1 MAKIV
6 FLMADYG
13 HDPTETCGP
22 YTAFKAAGFDVSFAT
37 EAGKSPQCDTKML
50 EGLTQRLLGASS
62 SVVKKYRVMAESEE
76 WKNPLSWSD
85 EQFTLDAFDLVF
97 LPGGHDKA
105 TKKPGKKA
113 VGAVCHGVMVLSEAK
128 NPDGSSVI
136 RDCVTTALPARFE
149 QLAFWGTRLFLGD
162 YYKTYG
168 AGSENVEDS
177 VRKVLASPK
186 QFKNSIVPSPF
197 VVEDDNYNYVTARF
211 PGDVELLS
219 QKLVH
224 SSLVGTNDEMR
235 SPWTEDRGVAAG
247 RGEHAEWVDHDML
260 VLLAFSANS
269 GSQAWIG
276 GVSADVGT
284 LRWSATVARPG
295 MSVRPFADSPSRASG
310 VEDE

>member
-13 HDPTETCGP
+13 HDPTGGPNSHIIMPMNDKELNFRSETCGP
-22 YTAFKAAGFDVSFAT
+22 YTAFKAAGFDVKFAT
-37 EAGKSPQCDTKML
+37 EVGKSARCDMKML

-62 SVVKKYRVMAESEE
+62 SIVKKYHVMADSDE

-105 TKKPGKKA
+105 VSQVIDSERVHKLLADFFPKTKKPSKKA
-113 VGAVCHGVMVLSEAK
+113 VGAVCHGVMVLSESK
-128 NPDGSSVI
+128 HPDGTSVI
-136 RDCVTTALPARFE
+136 RDCATTALPARFE

-177 VRKVLASPK
+177 VRKVLASPE
-186 QFKNSIVPSPF
+186 QFKSSIVPSPF
-197 VVEDDNYNYVTARF
+197 VVEDENFNYVTARF

-219 QKLVH
+219 QKLVKLVQ
-224 SSLVGTNDEMR
+224 SL
-235 SPWTEDRGVAAG
+235 
-247 RGEHAEWVDHDML
+247 
-260 VLLAFSANS
+260 
-269 GSQAWIG
+269 
-276 GVSADVGT
+276 
-284 LRWSATVARPG
+284 
-295 MSVRPFADSPSRASG
+295 
-310 VEDE
+310 

>member
-37 EAGKSPQCDTKML
+37 EAGKSPQCDSKML

-62 SVVKKYRVMAESEE
+62 SIVKKYRVMAESEE

-105 TKKPGKKA
+105 VAQVIDSERVHQLLVDFFPKTKKPGKKA
-113 VGAVCHGVMVLSEAK
+113 VGAVCHGVMVLSESK

-149 QLAFWGTRLFLGD
+149 QLAFYGTRLFLGD

-219 QKLVH
+219 QKLVQ
-224 SSLVGTNDEMR
+224 LVQG
-235 SPWTEDRGVAAG
+235 
-247 RGEHAEWVDHDML
+247 L
-260 VLLAFSANS
+260 
-269 GSQAWIG
+269 
-276 GVSADVGT
+276 
-284 LRWSATVARPG
+284 
-295 MSVRPFADSPSRASG
+295 
-310 VEDE
+310 